1 MKKRKFYFIFL
12 IIAIMILSSCGSQPE
27 QPASNSVIILS
38 VEEAEEILR
47 SHFNNFDEPLSYLIE
62 YDKFDGDIRLYCF
75 SFPGDVSTLEFVNS
89 ITGEITQEPV
99 PWLEEMMRQFQENE
113 NANKAET
120 LLDTFIREREI
131 SY

>member
-1 MKKRKFYFIFL
+1 MKKNFYFILL
-12 IIAIMILSSCGSQPE
+12 IIAVMTLSSCGGQPE
-27 QPASNSVIILS
+27 QSTSLS

-47 SHFNNFDEPLSYLIE
+47 SHFDNFDEPLSYLTE

-89 ITGEITQEPV
+89 ITGEITQESV